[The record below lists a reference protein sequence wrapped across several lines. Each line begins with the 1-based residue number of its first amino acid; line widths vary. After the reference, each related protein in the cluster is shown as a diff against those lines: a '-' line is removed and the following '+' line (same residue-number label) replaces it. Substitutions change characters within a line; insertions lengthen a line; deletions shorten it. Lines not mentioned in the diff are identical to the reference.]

1 MPLPTMPQR
10 CGAALQAT
18 LQYLDTHALH
28 VDGLYMVQPSSAAR
42 VDALVARLVAGEAS
56 QQLLD
61 SQPDPHIITAAV
73 KRVLRAHEP
82 LVPYAQHDAF
92 VAAARLD
99 VLHTELGDRAMT
111 DEEWEPL
118 VAALP
123 AGNRVVLRAVLEHLQ
138 ARPSARGS
146 QTTLA
151 RRGNPRARSL
161 TPPPVSQRV
170 ADHAQ
175 TNMTHHVLATVVG
188 FALVRSR
195 ETDAAAVAPP
205 DDGSSVISLQSQ
217 ARFRRRAPSRRA
229 SETARSLLP
238 GATAAEPRGGLPRAA
253 HALPAGRRL

>member
-1 MPLPTMPQR
+1 MQAGTARARDMPLPTMAQR

-18 LQYLDTHALH
+18 MQYLDAHALH

-138 ARPSARGS
+138 
-146 QTTLA
+146 
-151 RRGNPRARSL
+151 
-161 TPPPVSQRV
+161 RV

-195 ETDAAAVAPP
+195 ETDAAAAAPP
-205 DDGSSVISLQSQ
+205 DDGSSAISLQSQ
-217 ARFRRRAPSRRA
+217 ARGFRRAPTPLPSPSGAFKIPRAPHPSRA
-229 SETARSLLP
+229 GP
-238 GATAAEPRGGLPRAA
+238 TAAESRGGVPRAP
-253 HALPAGRRL
+253 HALPAWRRL

>member
-1 MPLPTMPQR
+1 MAQR

-18 LQYLDTHALH
+18 MQYLDAHALH

-61 SQPDPHIITAAV
+61 SQPDPHLITAAV

-82 LVPYAQHDAF
+82 LVPYAEHDAF

-99 VLHTELGDRAMT
+99 VLHSELGDRPMT

-138 ARPSARGS
+138 ARPSARGDPRQPS
-146 QTTLA
+146 RAVTTLA
-151 RRGNPRARSL
+151 R
-161 TPPPVSQRV
+161 
-170 ADHAQ
+170 
-175 TNMTHHVLATVVG
+175 VL
-188 FALVRSR
+188 
-195 ETDAAAVAPP
+195 
-205 DDGSSVISLQSQ
+205 
-217 ARFRRRAPSRRA
+217 
-229 SETARSLLP
+229 
-238 GATAAEPRGGLPRAA
+238 
-253 HALPAGRRL
+253 